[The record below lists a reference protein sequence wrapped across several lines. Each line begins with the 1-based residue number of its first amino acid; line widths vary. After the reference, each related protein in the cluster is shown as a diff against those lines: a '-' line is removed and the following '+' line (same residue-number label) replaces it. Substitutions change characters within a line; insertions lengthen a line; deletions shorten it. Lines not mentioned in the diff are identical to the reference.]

1 MFQHVSTCF
10 YWTTFDGHTEFPFE
24 IKKRTAKCNHIYF
37 PFFLTRIGFRPRLAK
52 LHSFHPQ
59 VLFSRVLLGLR
70 GLTGFF
76 FTVLPCSCDV
86 YTAFIGFHWRMWCGS
101 RGHRRCGCRG
111 ERGGGTPPAFGDV
124 CRSAFCRCSG
134 LEWELLRLFLPV
146 SLHLPLDLPDSSA
159 SFAPP
164 TLCQLERE
172 QGAPQPVLRRWQ
184 LGLVIVNPEL
194 RRASAESSPDDQLSG
209 AHSKGKSLETNVL
222 PAQST

>member
-111 ERGGGTPPAFGDV
+111 ERGGGPHQHLVTSVAQ
-124 CRSAFCRCSG
+124 
-134 LEWELLRLFLPV
+134 LFAV
-146 SLHLPLDLPDSSA
+146 VADSSESCCD
-159 SFAPP
+159 SFCQFHCIFLSICRIPRLHSRHQ
-164 TLCQLERE
+164 LCVNSRENKERHSRSSV
-172 QGAPQPVLRRWQ
+172 G
-184 LGLVIVNPEL
+184 GNLVWL
-194 RRASAESSPDDQLSG
+194 L
-209 AHSKGKSLETNVL
+209 
-222 PAQST
+222 